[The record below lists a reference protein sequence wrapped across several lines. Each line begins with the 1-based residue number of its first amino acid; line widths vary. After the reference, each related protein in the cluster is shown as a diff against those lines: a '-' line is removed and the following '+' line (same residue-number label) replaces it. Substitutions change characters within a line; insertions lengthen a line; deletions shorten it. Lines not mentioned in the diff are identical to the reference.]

1 MNKRLIIF
9 VLLFGLLNIS
19 FIPLLSLYGL
29 RVCPIL
35 SIPGFA
41 FGCIYTGLYVATINL
56 LNIVLI
62 LLVRFNFRKFDF
74 VSRWLKLRR
83 FLAFPIIYFVAS
95 LVGIVA
101 VKILL
106 AQQGLVAH
114 SRAPQILFLASLLLG
129 ITQAYGL
136 NWAMQ
141 ESDTNDVYA
150 SLNSFRSLWLSQIFR
165 IVLPL
170 LTIVAVLLHFFFTQ
184 STELTHSKSA
194 PQVSNDQMLLHSTYV
209 VLFLLS
215 WFLLTFIFYFLSEYD
230 HVQSVRAHFA
240 KLKELDVTYR
250 TKLNQAWGLWAAI
263 ITQLNDFTKI
273 LSERTRLLNSF
284 SKFVTQQVAEQ
295 ALQHDLKR
303 GYGVKKELTVIMI
316 DIRDFTSIS
325 EKYQA
330 EQVVLLLNEYFNAVL
345 GVVSK
350 FQINVDKFIGDG
362 ILAYVDSDEKKLIS
376 AAQQNQLAVQAAL
389 AILSEL
395 EKINLNLKSLKLP
408 AIKIGIGIYRGEL
421 IMGLIGAEAK
431 LQHTI
436 IGDTVNRTS
445 RLEGIS
451 KQLEASVVISA
462 DIWKD
467 LSPEQQSH
475 FSYRGP
481 QQVKGVTEK
490 IEVYTK
496 AK

>member
-9 VLLFGLLNIS
+9 VVLFGVLNIS
-19 FIPLLSLYGL
+19 FVPLLSLYGL

-35 SIPGFA
+35 SVPGFA
-41 FGCIYTGLYVATINL
+41 FGCIYTGLYVAVINL
-56 LNIVLI
+56 LNIFLI
-62 LLVRFNFRKFDF
+62 LLVKFNFKKFDF
-74 VSRWLKLRR
+74 LGQWLKLRR
-83 FLAFPIIYFVAS
+83 FLAFPIIYFIAS
-95 LVGIVA
+95 IIGIIA
-101 VKILL
+101 VRILL
-106 AQQGLVAH
+106 AQQGLEAH
-114 SRAPQILFLASLLLG
+114 SRAPEILILASLLLG
-129 ITQAYGL
+129 TTQAYGM
-136 NWAMQ
+136 NWATQ
-141 ESDTNDVYA
+141 NTNVNEVYA
-150 SLNSFRSLWLSQIFR
+150 SQSTFRALWFSQIFR
-165 IVLPL
+165 IILPL
-170 LTIVAVLLHFFFTQ
+170 FSIVIVLLHFFFTQ
-184 STELTHSKSA
+184 SMEMTNDHTA
-194 PQVSNDQMLLHSTYV
+194 PQVSNDQMLLQSAYV

-215 WFLLTFIFYFLSEYD
+215 WFLLTFTFYFLSEYD
-230 HVQSVRAHFA
+230 YMKSVRTHFS
-240 KLKELDVTYR
+240 KLKDLDTSHR
-250 TKLNQAWGLWAAI
+250 TKLSQAWGLWAAI
-263 ITQLNDFTKI
+263 ITQLNEFTKI

-295 ALQHDLKR
+295 ALQQDLKR
-303 GYGVKKELTVIMI
+303 GYGVKKELTVMMI

-345 GVVSK
+345 GVVTK
-350 FQINVDKFIGDG
+350 YQINVDKFIGDG
-362 ILAYVDSDEKKLIS
+362 ILAYVDIDEKKIS

-389 AILSEL
+389 AVLVEL
-395 EKINLNLKSLKLP
+395 KKINLNLKSFKLP
-408 AIKIGIGIYRGEL
+408 EVKIGIGIYRGEL

-462 DIWKD
+462 DVWKD
-467 LSPEQQSH
+467 LSPELQSS
-475 FSYRGP
+475 FSYRGA

-496 AK
+496 PI